1 MEIPRAFSAALSR
14 PNRGRRQN
22 RDPSSS
28 IMVPAT
34 ASAASAKR
42 KRRRRLTAKQLQAF
56 LLKEQDD
63 SQLYN
68 LTLDLNDLR
77 QQVQDLQMQRR
88 VCETRSLVARQNFN
102 GAVMQTL
109 DHFFFLFRHG
119 YDDFAPQDRAFFQ
132 ACMDE
137 NLAMGT
143 TASGLELFFEQ
154 WRRYTKAVRMEAFVI
169 ESTNLVISDGDVCFL
184 ECTGH
189 IRGKLTRPLIE
200 TVFPHVL
207 SDEALVA
214 KLVGR
219 SIWCPTR
226 TGIYVDTA
234 GRIVQYDAHV
244 DWFHVLNEL
253 LASTPQDVIMMLS
266 NAKITAEGSM
276 IPDPEAPD
284 ESFPIVFPENSQLES
299 DDDVSTTT
307 TRSKND
313 RHSVEFLLS

>member
-1 MEIPRAFSAALSR
+1 MS
-14 PNRGRRQN
+14 
-22 RDPSSS
+22 DSSS
-28 IMVPAT
+28 
-34 ASAASAKR
+34 SAPAKR

-68 LTLDLNDLR
+68 LTLDLNNLR
-77 QQVQDLQMQRR
+77 QQVQDLLTQQR
-88 VCETRSLVARQNFN
+88 VEQTRSLVARQNFN
-102 GAVMQTL
+102 GAVMQSL
-109 DHFFFLFRHG
+109 DHFFYLFRHG

-132 ACMDE
+132 ARMDQ

-143 TASGLELFFEQ
+143 AASGMDLFFEQ

-169 ESTNLVISDGDVCFL
+169 ESTNLVISDGDVCLL

-189 IRGKLTRPLIE
+189 IRGRLTRPLIE

-207 SDEALVA
+207 SNEALVA
-214 KLVGR
+214 NLVGR
-219 SIWCPTR
+219 SVRCPTR

-253 LASTPQDVIMMLS
+253 LASTPQDVIMLLS
-266 NAKITAEGSM
+266 NARITAEGSM
-276 IPDPEAPD
+276 IPDPEVPD
-284 ESFPIVFPENSQLES
+284 ENFPIVFPESPQPES
-299 DDDVSTTT
+299 EDDGCASSPART
-307 TRSKND
+307 KNDD